1 MGSRPASADATMA
14 EGSVDPRPKKFRP
27 GVLTLTLVGLA
38 GPPRARAMP
47 RRRRLTGSG
56 TARSSAPTACPA
68 KRISMRISSNAC
80 GSASRFLA
88 NSSCVKIP
96 RRAGP
101 MYTPLARFDGNVAHS
116 TKRHG
121 LKLSDY
127 FPAVDGAS
135 CGTNTFGSP
144 ATFSD
149 FVGTPRR
156 VLSGL

>member
-1 MGSRPASADATMA
+1 
-14 EGSVDPRPKKFRP
+14 
-27 GVLTLTLVGLA
+27 
-38 GPPRARAMP
+38 
-47 RRRRLTGSG
+47 
-56 TARSSAPTACPA
+56 
-68 KRISMRISSNAC
+68 
-80 GSASRFLA
+80 
-88 NSSCVKIP
+88 VKIP

-149 FVGTPRR
+149 FVGYNNGRFGVWGEFLVDVNFENLRILNPGTRPA
-156 VLSGL
+156 